1 MVFGIHTSLLAKERE
16 MSNIEG
22 HSDRDRI
29 SAITLLWDEIIK
41 SFKRQ
46 NSSTSDFRVGG
57 TNYN

>member
-46 NSSTSDFRVGG
+46 N
-57 TNYN
+57 